1 MEPGSKEYSQGL
13 SAANLKRERNVTPN
27 GNKQKEY
34 LVSPDKNFDFSNKST
49 TGLGG
54 GNLRRTEAPR
64 TQKNP
69 NGTFDEVGAFISQ
82 RKRKDTYD

>member
-1 MEPGSKEYSQGL
+1 M
-13 SAANLKRERNVTPN
+13 KRERNVTPN
-27 GNKQKEY
+27 GTKQKEF

-49 TGLGG
+49 TALGG
-54 GNLRRTEAPR
+54 TNLRKTEAPR

-69 NGTFDEVGAFISQ
+69 NGTFDEVGASITV